1 MLTSKRS
8 YEFKAREQH
17 RQVTTASIFFEAY
30 ITDSRDWD
38 NLMFNVPN
46 YLMVVAPSNDG
57 TDDSANT
64 NPTRGLNFNKLI
76 GYKTSKNNL
85 VVAAGNGAT
94 RN

>member
-1 MLTSKRS
+1 MLISKRS

-38 NLMFNVPN
+38 NLILNVPN
-46 YLMVVAPSNDG
+46 YLMVVAPGNDG
-57 TDDSANT
+57 EDDSANT
-64 NPTRGLNFNKLI
+64 NPTRGINFDKLTEYI
-76 GYKTSKNNL
+76 TLKNNL

-94 RN
+94 KN

>member
-8 YEFKAREQH
+8 YEFKARDQPGKVKQH
-17 RQVTTASIFFEAY
+17 RYYFEAY

-57 TDDSANT
+57 TADSANT

-94 RN
+94 KN